1 MKFALLALLIA
12 APAAAQTAA
21 AQAAATPPVLT
32 GTRFEQVALTVGD
45 LNAAR
50 RFYRDQ
56 LGLTLLFEAG
66 GMLFFDVGG
75 TRLMLA
81 ADPARQPPPRPTGIL
96 YFHTDDFAAAHARLT
111 TSGARLV
118 GAVETVQQTPKGTL
132 RLQQFEDPDG
142 NMLAIMGF
150 VVG

>member
-1 MKFALLALLIA
+1 MKIALTALLLAVA
-12 APAAAQTAA
+12 APAAAAQDPTTA
-21 AQAAATPPVLT
+21 PVLT
-32 GTRFEQVALTVGD
+32 STRFEQVALTVGD
-45 LNAAR
+45 LAAAR

-56 LGLTLLFEAG
+56 LGLTLLFEANN
-66 GMLFFDVGG
+66 MLFFDVGG

-96 YFHTDDFAAAHARLT
+96 YFHADDFPAALARLT

-118 GAVETVQQTPKGTL
+118 GAVETVQQTPKGAL

-150 VVG
+150 VAR